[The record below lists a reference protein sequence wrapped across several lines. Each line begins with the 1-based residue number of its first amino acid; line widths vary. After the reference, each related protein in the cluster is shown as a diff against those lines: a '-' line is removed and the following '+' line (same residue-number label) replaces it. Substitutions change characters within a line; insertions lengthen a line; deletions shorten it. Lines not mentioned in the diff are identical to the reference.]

1 MASINVRKE
10 SGCLYIDFRYR
21 NVRCREQT
29 ELRDTPKNRSRLQ
42 ALLDRIEAEI
52 LLGQFDYAATFPNSS
67 RVKVIQRLDSKYQK
81 NEDVPLFKSFCQTW
95 LDEMSV
101 QWRDSYKKTVNGI
114 VFKRLIPE
122 FGELRINLI
131 SRENLLSFRAN
142 LASLKSGDAW
152 GNYYRIDENE
162 LELSSS
168 DCRQDSIQIY
178 GRSDLTVTVPLS
190 QPPCI

>member
-1 MASINVRKE
+1 MQKKIQYGFTIVELLIVIVVIAILAAITIVVYTGIQERAQISATKSGQQQLLKAIILARTNTGKTLRQITGSNDSRSSKALADSAIDAIASA
-10 SGCLYIDFRYR
+10 SG
-21 NVRCREQT
+21 
-29 ELRDTPKNRSRLQ
+29 
-42 ALLDRIEAEI
+42 
-52 LLGQFDYAATFPNSS
+52 
-67 RVKVIQRLDSKYQK
+67 
-81 NEDVPLFKSFCQTW
+81 
-95 LDEMSV
+95 
-101 QWRDSYKKTVNGI
+101 
-114 VFKRLIPE
+114 
-122 FGELRINLI
+122 
-131 SRENLLSFRAN
+131 AN